1 MLWLAAVAGIGH
13 REQVRIVRL
22 VVAFVFVAAAAAAA
36 TFAVTSGWFTQT
48 AVSPQLVPMA
58 TTTLPPEA
66 EPEVEPLRVLLA
78 GDSVMVGLVPAIEA
92 ALGSP
97 DIEEVRFVL
106 TPTVLRDPSVRFVWQ
121 QELEEFQPDVVV
133 MLVGV
138 WEGEAADRELAL
150 SPEQAPQWRDDYGER
165 VVLPWLDLVTA
176 EGAAV
181 LWIGAPPVE
190 AAELSA
196 YFESLNAA
204 FAGVALEHLA
214 MAYLAPDA
222 LGAGGEQL
230 PEEITLPGGEV
241 LRLRHTDGL
250 HLCPTGAAALAAEV
264 AGWLADQF
272 DVTPAEGW
280 QDGPWTEDQEVFPSH
295 ACDP

>member
-1 MLWLAAVAGIGH
+1 MAGIGH
-13 REQVRIVRL
+13 RERVRIVRL
-22 VVAFVFVAAAAAAA
+22 VVAFVLVAAVAA
-36 TFAVTSGWFTQT
+36 TAAFAVTGGWFTET
-48 AVSPQLVPMA
+48 AVSPRLVPMP
-58 TTTLPPEA
+58 TTTLPPDA
-66 EPEVEPLRVLLA
+66 EPEIEPLRVLLA
-78 GDSVMVGLVPAIEA
+78 GDSVMVGLAPAIEA

-138 WEGEAADRELAL
+138 WEGEDADRELAL
-150 SPEQAPQWRDDYGER
+150 SPEQAPQWREDYGER
-165 VVLPWLDLVTA
+165 VVLPWLDLVAA
-176 EGAAV
+176 EDTVV
-181 LWIGAPPVE
+181 LWIGAPPV
-190 AAELSA
+190 ATAELSA

-214 MAYLAPDA
+214 MAYLEPDA
-222 LGAGGEQL
+222 LGAGGEQFA
-230 PEEITLPGGEV
+230 EEITLPGGEV
-241 LRLRHTDGL
+241 LRLRHIDGL
-250 HLCPTGAAALAAEV
+250 HLCPAGAVAIASDV

-272 DVTPAEGW
+272 DIAPAEGW
-280 QDGPWTEDQEVFPSH
+280 QDGAWTEDQETFPAD